1 MKLMPIMRALI
12 LWLPILVQIVHAQER
27 ESQEKREPAPPN
39 PRFFNRPV
47 DYWQRGLSYEAPA
60 PAKSQDGHGDS
71 GRPSKSASRNDWTQ
85 AVRQQDGS
93 FAYYELP
100 KPLVDV
106 LEDPSPEKIR
116 AYFEWKLGRT
126 QKILRAAEAMKEYRA
141 GLAPAPGGTAGGDT
155 APPAANAVPSGPP
168 APIEKPAPAGADGAM
183 PPTKEGYSV
192 TYFHRAGCHHCETQD
207 AVLAAWLKDKPGIA
221 LEVVEFGNKPELWRQ
236 YNVRGTPSL
245 LIANKVSRKSIF
257 LEGLSREDVLNQALR
272 RAGSSQAEP
281 PSSKEGESK

>member
-1 MKLMPIMRALI
+1 MKLLPIMRALS

-39 PRFFNRPV
+39 PRFFTRPV

-60 PAKSQDGHGDS
+60 PGKARDGRGDP
-71 GRPSKSASRNDWTQ
+71 GRPSRSAGRNDWGQ
-85 AVRQQDGS
+85 VVRQPDGS

-141 GLAPAPGGTAGGDT
+141 GLAPEPGGTAGRDT
-155 APPAANAVPSGPP
+155 AAPAANAVPSGPS
-168 APIEKPAPAGADGAM
+168 APIEKPAPPVADGAM
-183 PPTKEGYSV
+183 PTAKEGTSV

-207 AVLAAWLKDKPGIA
+207 AVLAAWLKDKPGIT

-245 LIANKVSRKSIF
+245 VIENKASRKSIF
-257 LEGLSREDVLNQALR
+257 LEGLSREDVLTQALK
-272 RAGSSQAEP
+272 RAGSSQAEL
-281 PSSKEGESK
+281 PSSKEGANK